1 MIIAGAGS
9 AGIETTGICLLS
21 GCNDIVLYDDSI
33 NSNDLILQKYHVIK
47 TEEELK
53 KAIEKNPD
61 FCVAIGHPRTREKV
75 FNRILKMGGNPTNV
89 INYKA
94 VCLMRDI
101 PQAANIL
108 HPGVN
113 ISYDFEIGKSCM
125 IHANVVIGHKVK
137 MGNFINISPS
147 CSIIGPCEIGDYTY
161 LETGCIV
168 LPHHKIGHNVII
180 KAGCVVNR
188 DVKDYETF
196 GQ

>member
-53 KAIEKNPD
+53 KAIERNPD

-75 FNRILKMGGNPTNV
+75 FNRLLKMGGNPTNV

-94 VCLMRDI
+94 VYSVCEI
-101 PQAANIL
+101 PQAANIM

-137 MGNFINISPS
+137 MGNFVNVSPL
-147 CSIIGPCEIGDYTY
+147 CSIIGPCTIGDYAY
-161 LETGCIV
+161 IAAGSVI
-168 LPHHKIGHNVII
+168 LPHHKIGKNAII
-180 KAGCVVNR
+180 PARSVVDR